1 MAEQVK
7 LTRKQL
13 SQLTDNANIIR
24 QLELLIRLVNSLEI
38 PGDATLDEIIAAAIA
53 ASP

>member
-1 MAEQVK
+1 MADQVK
-7 LTRKQL
+7 LTRDQL
-13 SQLTDNANIIR
+13 SQITDNNNIIR

-38 PGDATLDEIIAAAIA
+38 PGDATLEEIITTLIA